1 MLAFISPSS
10 CHITPSLFTEKKQR
24 LGEVTAP
31 CQLPDESKN
40 HIWDWDSAFEAQ
52 CNRRLHRPQGSLLR
66 KLWGPCQASG
76 STTGGML
83 TREDREPVLDDGGHQ
98 LAYPLHPGA
107 QVLHKHVSHFGGV
120 SPCDGVMVLDL
131 GPPQSWKE
139 WGQDLPLLSTCS
151 PGTHWALALLPFQ
164 QVLMEKVGVPPA
176 LQKRKLRSERL
187 MDLPNFVYLDL
198 NP

>member
-1 MLAFISPSS
+1 MLAFIPPSS

-24 LGEVTAP
+24 LREVTAP

-52 CNRRLHRPQGSLLR
+52 WNRRLHRPQGSLLR

-107 QVLHKHVSHFGGV
+107 PPTPY
-120 SPCDGVMVLDL
+120 SPVTPSTWLEPTGQQAGARDL
-131 GPPQSWKE
+131 
-139 WGQDLPLLSTCS
+139 
-151 PGTHWALALLPFQ
+151 ALALTCDY
-164 QVLMEKVGVPPA
+164 GNVP
-176 LQKRKLRSERL
+176 
-187 MDLPNFVYLDL
+187 D
-198 NP
+198 

>member
-1 MLAFISPSS
+1 MLAFIPPSS

-24 LGEVTAP
+24 LREVTAP

-52 CNRRLHRPQGSLLR
+52 WNRRLHRPQGSLLR

-131 GPPQSWKE
+131 GPPPTAGRS
-139 WGQDLPLLSTCS
+139 GVRTCPCS
-151 PGTHWALALLPFQ
+151 APALLAPTGHWLSF
-164 QVLMEKVGVPPA
+164 LFSRCSWRRWGF
-176 LQKRKLRSERL
+176 LLLYRRG
-187 MDLPNFVYLDL
+187 N
-198 NP
+198 